1 MWNVIIQFGIIYL
14 VLYRSAE
21 RNGGV
26 TSGKENCSM
35 AKSEKRLTVGVLV
48 SGIMDDFT
56 VSICRGVMQAAKASD
71 VNVVVLSGKY
81 LDRDLSQNI
90 ELMYEYQF
98 NTIFSYAKKD
108 NLDALVVAADC
119 IGCFT
124 TKERMKEMMKQYEG
138 IPCVLAASKIDG
150 YVSVTYDNYNG
161 IREGLEYL
169 IHKLNCRKFG
179 MIGGPEDNTDA
190 KERKQAFMS
199 VLQDNGFEVDD
210 RLYVVGDLSRRAGE
224 KFKELLN
231 QAPELEAIFC
241 VNDDTALGLY
251 EELKKRNLMPGKD
264 ISVLGYDDTILAA
277 KANPSLSSVRAD
289 PVELGAK
296 AFKLVLRMVNGE
308 QVESEVLPTR
318 FVKRDSLVDENI
330 TEEAGGKSHD
340 MGDIDTYFDDI
351 FYRYKHEDMEV
362 QMKHL
367 RMDFTGFIEKMML
380 LFKKKDKN
388 FELYMEIQALM
399 DSFLNHGAMEYADMD
414 NLMITLEKIYHALK
428 RAQPDIEKKYE
439 IRELFANIY
448 RKIIRAMDNQFGT
461 MREVE
466 ERTNYSMKLFI
477 RDMLQFEKGND
488 QSYASVLGNLEWM
501 NIKNAFIYVFKK
513 PVMHLYKESF
523 RVPEHLYL
531 KAALRDGVVQA
542 VPSIQQ
548 KKSIKDIYDC
558 DVLGMQ
564 KQYSMVLLPLF
575 SSEVLYGVIL
585 CDLTDKVFENGEFM
599 INQMSSAIKMISLLK
614 ANEEIQQQLEESLAR
629 LKENNIV
636 LDNLS
641 RSDGLTGI
649 LNRRG
654 FYTAAEELME
664 KGREAGK
671 KALVIYVDMNNL
683 KIIND
688 RYGHEEGDFSL
699 KLIGEI
705 ISNAMQEKGIVG
717 RIGGDE
723 FACFLEYSKDDEGE
737 SILSDIYGRF
747 EEFNA
752 NSQKPYNVTVSAG
765 ACVMD
770 YAEKLTLKQ
779 ALTQADEKLY
789 EVKKLRSKE
798 VAKHA

>member
-1 MWNVIIQFGIIYL
+1 
-14 VLYRSAE
+14 
-21 RNGGV
+21 
-26 TSGKENCSM
+26 M
-35 AKSEKRLTVGVLV
+35 AKNDKRLTIGVLV

-56 VSICRGVMQAAKASD
+56 VSICRGVMQAAKAAG

-81 LDRDLSQNI
+81 LDRDLSENRD
-90 ELMYEYQF
+90 LMYEYQF

-108 NLDALVVAADC
+108 NLDALLVAADC

-124 TKERMKEMMKQYEG
+124 TKERMEEMMMQYAG
-138 IPCVLAASKIDG
+138 IPCVLVASKMDG

-161 IREGLEYL
+161 IREGMEYL
-169 IHKLNCRKFG
+169 IHKLNCSKFG
-179 MIGGPEDNTDA
+179 MIGGPAGNTDA
-190 KERKQAFMS
+190 SERKHAFMS
-199 VLQDNGFEVDD
+199 VLSDNGLEADEGV
-210 RLYVVGDLSRRAGE
+210 YVEGDLSRRAGK
-224 KFKELLN
+224 KFQLLLDQN
-231 QAPELEAIFC
+231 PDLEAVFC

-251 EELKKRNLMPGKD
+251 DELKRRNLMPGKD
-264 ISVLGYDDTILAA
+264 ISVFGYDDTILAA
-277 KANPSLSSVRAD
+277 KSYPALSSVRAD

-296 AFKLVLRMVNGE
+296 AFKLVLRMVKGE
-308 QVESEVLPTR
+308 QVESEVLATR
-318 FVKRDSLVDENI
+318 FVKRDSFFDENVK
-330 TEEAGGKSHD
+330 EEAGTKLHEI
-340 MGDIDTYFDDI
+340 GDINTYFDDI
-351 FYRYKHEDMEV
+351 FYRYKHEDMDA
-362 QMKHL
+362 QMQHL
-367 RMDFTGFIEKMML
+367 RSAFTGLYEKL
-380 LFKKKDKN
+380 ILSFGEGDRSP
-388 FELYMEIQALM
+388 ELYMEIQTLL
-399 DSFLNHGAMEYADMD
+399 DDFLNHGAMEYADMD
-414 NLMITLEKIYHALK
+414 NLMITLEKIYRMLK
-428 RAQPDIEKKYE
+428 RVQPGIERKYE
-439 IRELFANIY
+439 LRDLFANSY

-461 MREVE
+461 MREIE

-501 NIKNAFIYVFKK
+501 DIRNAFVYVFKN

-523 RVPEHLYL
+523 QAPEYLYL
-531 KAALRDGVVQA
+531 KAALRNGVVQA

-548 KKSIKDIYDC
+548 KKSLKDIFDSR
-558 DVLGMQ
+558 VLAV
-564 KQYSMVLLPLF
+564 KDQYSMVMLPLF
-575 SSEVLYGVIL
+575 SSEMLYGVIL
-585 CDLTDKVFENGEFM
+585 CDLTDKIFENGEFM

-614 ANEEIQQQLEESLAR
+614 ANEEIQQKLEESLAT

-664 KGREAGK
+664 NGRKVGK
-671 KALVIYVDMNNL
+671 RILVIYVDMNNL

-705 ISNAMQEKGIVG
+705 ISNAMQGRGIAG

-723 FACFLEYSKDDEGE
+723 FACILEYGEADEGGT
-737 SILSDIYGRF
+737 ILSDIYGRF
-747 EEFNA
+747 EDFNRK
-752 NSQKPYNVTVSAG
+752 SDKPYNVTVSAG
-765 ACVMD
+765 ACVLKD
-770 YAEKLTLKQ
+770 AENLTLKQ

-798 VAKHA
+798 VAKRV